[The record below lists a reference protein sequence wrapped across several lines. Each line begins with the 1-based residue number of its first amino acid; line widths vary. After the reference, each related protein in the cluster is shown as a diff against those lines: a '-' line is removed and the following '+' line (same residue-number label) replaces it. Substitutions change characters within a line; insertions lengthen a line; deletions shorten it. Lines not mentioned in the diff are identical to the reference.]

1 MDSSFLII
9 SGILLNLI
17 ACGLVIRP
25 VPIEPAE
32 KEKRLKRLKKSTPKN
47 NRLKREINTKIIEE
61 NEKIPLESKTYE
73 DSLLEGGINK
83 TIGNEDVNGKISRK
97 SIEIE
102 QDFPNEPSKKRTLK
116 EKIQSFIDFS
126 LFSDIV
132 FMFFAA
138 SNFLTSLGY

>member
-1 MDSSFLII
+1 VDSSFLII

-32 KEKRLKRLKKSTPKN
+32 KEKRLKRLKKLSPKK
-47 NRLKREINTKIIEE
+47 NRPNKEINAKIIEE

-73 DSLLEGGINK
+73 DSLLEGEINK
-83 TIGNEDVNGKISRK
+83 TINEDSTGKIRRK

-102 QDFPNEPSKKRTLK
+102 QDFPDELSKKKTLK

-126 LFSDIV
+126 LFSDII
-132 FMFFAA
+132 FMFFGA